1 MTKEEQIGRLLR
13 PGYTYRLSNFLSNT
27 SFTAHF
33 CKSVQNK
40 WRYDNLRNLNPFEV
54 LQIDPEASIEDAKKK
69 FRRMSIMV
77 RASFTQFHSQVEQN
91 LLSSLRTPSQVHPDK
106 NPNDKERAQVAFD
119 AVKRA
124 W

>member
-1 MTKEEQIGRLLR
+1 M
-13 PGYTYRLSNFLSNT
+13 
-27 SFTAHF
+27 
-33 CKSVQNK
+33 
-40 WRYDNLRNLNPFEV
+40 

-77 RASFTQFHSQVEQN
+77 RASLTQFHSQVELN
-91 LLSSLRTPSQVHPDK
+91 LLRTPSQVHPDK
-106 NPNDKERAQVAFD
+106 NPDDKERAQVAFD